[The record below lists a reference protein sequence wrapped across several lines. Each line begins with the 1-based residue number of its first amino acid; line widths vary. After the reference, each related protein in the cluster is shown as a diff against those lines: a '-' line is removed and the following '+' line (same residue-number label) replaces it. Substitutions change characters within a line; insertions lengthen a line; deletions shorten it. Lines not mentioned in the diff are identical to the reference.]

1 MRNYTCWSD
10 LKAWRAHRA
19 HGSADKMP
27 PPFQRE
33 LKFCCTLILFLLV
46 MSAVTRA
53 LGTLERNKN
62 HQQFE
67 RTVAADPRAV
77 VSACVVSGN
86 LTVRGWD
93 RNEVRA
99 RVTDA
104 FQVDLT
110 RIDQGKTQSATELAL
125 TGKGSRHTRSAS
137 CPPVGNVELDVPRG
151 ATVKLQS
158 TNGAISVSDVARVD
172 SNSQAG
178 STEVIKAH
186 GETSLST
193 IGGEI
198 SVRDSTGSFKL
209 HTVGGSIDARDL
221 RPANPADAFDA
232 DTIGG
237 EITLNRIQHAR
248 LKVNTVSGEVDYTGP
263 VLRGGEYSF
272 QSISG
277 HLRLSLPPNSSFRVS
292 GTLGRAG
299 GFTNDFAPKDTLNGS
314 NRGPTRQLNQTVGR
328 GDASIVLSFFSGS
341 IQIKK
346 R

>member
-1 MRNYTCWSD
+1 MRNYTCWSGLD
-10 LKAWRAHRA
+10 EWRARRAGGTAHKMPGPFQRKLEFHCTLLLFLLAVSGVTRA
-19 HGSADKMP
+19 HG
-27 PPFQRE
+27 
-33 LKFCCTLILFLLV
+33 
-46 MSAVTRA
+46 
-53 LGTLERNKN
+53 TLEKNK

-67 RTVAADPRAV
+67 RTVAADPRVV

-93 RNEVRA
+93 RNEVRV

-104 FQVDLT
+104 LQVDLT
-110 RIDQGKTQSATELAL
+110 RIDQGKAQSATELTL
-125 TGKGSRHTRSAS
+125 TSKGNRPHKNPS
-137 CPPVGNVELDVPRG
+137 CLPLGNVELDVPRG

-158 TNGAISVSDVARVD
+158 TNGAISVADVARID

-178 STEVIKAH
+178 GTEVIKAH
-186 GETSLST
+186 AETNVSA
-193 IGGEI
+193 IGGDI

-237 EITLNRIQHAR
+237 EIILNRIQHPR
-248 LKVNTVSGEVDYTGP
+248 QKVNTVSGEVDYTGP

-292 GTLGRAG
+292 GTLGQAAD
-299 GFTNDFAPKDTLNGS
+299 FTNDFGLKNTLNRS
-314 NRGPTRQLNQTVGR
+314 NRGPSRQLNEIVGR
-328 GDASIVLSFFSGS
+328 GDASITLSFFSGS
-341 IQIKK
+341 IQIRK

>member
-1 MRNYTCWSD
+1 
-10 LKAWRAHRA
+10 
-19 HGSADKMP
+19 MP
-27 PPFQRE
+27 APFQRG
-33 LKFCCTLILFLLV
+33 LKFYCKLVLFLLV
-46 MSAVTRA
+46 VSAVTRA
-53 LGTLERNKN
+53 HGTLERNKH

-110 RIDQGKTQSATELAL
+110 RVDHGKTQSATELTL
-125 TGKGSRHTRSAS
+125 TAKGNRATRSAS
-137 CPPVGNVELDVPRG
+137 CLPVGNVELDVPRG

-172 SNSQAG
+172 SSSQAG

-186 GETSLST
+186 GETSVST

-221 RPANPADAFDA
+221 RPANSADAFDA

-277 HLRLSLPPNSSFRVS
+277 HLRLSLPPDSSFRVS

-299 GFTNDFAPKDTLNGS
+299 GFTNDFALKDTLNGS
-314 NRGPTRQLNQTVGR
+314 NRGPTRQLNQIVR
-328 GDASIVLSFFSGS
+328 SGDASIVLSFFSGS
-341 IQIKK
+341 IRIKK